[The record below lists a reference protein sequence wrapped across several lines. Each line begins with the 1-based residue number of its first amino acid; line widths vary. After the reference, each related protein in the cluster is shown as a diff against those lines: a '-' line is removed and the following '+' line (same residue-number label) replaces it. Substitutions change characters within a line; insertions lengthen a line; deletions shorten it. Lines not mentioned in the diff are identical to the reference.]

1 MLPRCVLEVLSG
13 VLEQV
18 ALERA
23 ELQTIQVECLELLNR
38 SIKTALGLHDRL
50 EALPDPDGIPYAT
63 KSENT

>member
-1 MLPRCVLEVLSG
+1 
-13 VLEQV
+13 
-18 ALERA
+18 
-23 ELQTIQVECLELLNR
+23 LQTIQVECLELLNR